1 MLHSQRRDRPIR
13 CSRMLMLSQLPASR
27 TGTPDNDEE
36 DMTDEEDWRSIGTAA
51 LRGNR
56 GSIIPHRRVPAP
68 EVDHMSGKK

>member
-1 MLHSQRRDRPIR
+1 
-13 CSRMLMLSQLPASR
+13 MLSRLPASR

-56 GSIIPHRRVPAP
+56 GGIIPHRKVPAP
-68 EVDHMSGKK
+68 KVDHTSGKK